1 MVEGWFYWP
10 LNPLLIRCNLLRL
23 PLLSLLASSISL
35 FAVACSSKR
44 ENMGCVVDRV
54 TLLAREPF
62 SYSLPSPSFLL
73 GLFASFVSPLLGLF
87 ASFVSPP
94 ASPFGLEKAVA

>member
-1 MVEGWFYWP
+1 
-10 LNPLLIRCNLLRL
+10 
-23 PLLSLLASSISL
+23 
-35 FAVACSSKR
+35 VACSSKR

-73 GLFASFVSPLLGLF
+73 GLFASFVSP
-87 ASFVSPP
+87 P